1 MNMKLLPVVGALL
14 LVGLCGCHCSKK
26 PKKTDV
32 VSQRY
37 IHKYGYD
44 VSKDEWG
51 ANHYPG
57 QIVTTLKNG
66 ITIASTY
73 EDGVLHGPTSYTYP
87 HSQTLESLQVFE
99 RGNLLKK
106 TTFDIKGIPQKEE
119 LFLAPGHIKTKYWY
133 NTGTPMCVEERLE
146 NALIEGD
153 YFTLQNE
160 LESKIENSVG
170 IKTVRSED
178 GALLAKE
185 TIKDGVVVA
194 IETFHSNGTP
204 HIISSLKNGLL
215 HGEKK
220 VFGPTGDPIIEE
232 NYYFGMLNGLCS
244 YYQNGYR
251 YLESPYKDGK
261 KEGIERQYID
271 GETLVEET
279 EYHDNFKHGPS
290 TFYTDGVSKT
300 EWYYNDEYISKAK
313 FEELSEREKMIS
325 IMNSRA
331 KSHLNEDGLEEDTLE
346 YEAAQ

>member
-1 MNMKLLPVVGALL
+1 MNIKFLPVIGIL
-14 LVGLCGCHCSKK
+14 LVGLCGCHSSKK

-44 VSKDEWG
+44 VSKDEWNG
-51 ANHYPG
+51 NHYPG

-66 ITIASTY
+66 ITMASTY
-73 EDGVLHGPTSYTYP
+73 EDGVLHGTTSYTYP
-87 HSQTLESLQVFE
+87 HSLTLESLQVYD
-99 RGNLLKK
+99 RGNLIKK
-106 TTFDIKGIPQKEE
+106 TSFDIKGIPQREE
-119 LFLAPGHIKTKYWY
+119 LFLAPAHVKTKYWY
-133 NTGTPMCVEERLE
+133 NTGTPMCIEERLE
-146 NALIEGD
+146 NALIDAD

-160 LESKIENSVG
+160 LESKIENSIG
-170 IKTVRSED
+170 IKTIRSQD

-185 TIKDGVVVA
+185 TIQNGIVVA
-194 IETFHSNGTP
+194 RETFHSNGTP

-215 HGEKK
+215 HGENKI
-220 VFGPTGDPIIEE
+220 FGPTGDPVTEE
-232 NYYFGMLNGLCS
+232 NYYFGMLNGICS

-251 YLESPYKDGK
+251 YLESPYRDGK

-279 EYHDNFKHGPS
+279 EYHDGLKHGPS
-290 TFYTDGVSKT
+290 IFYTDGISKT

-331 KSHLNEDGLEEDTLE
+331 KPKFNENEFDEETLE
-346 YEAAQ
+346 FEATQ